1 MASFDD
7 PDAYGIAHI
16 GWGMLETAKWGI
28 LAYDRRGMGMHGRSF
43 YGNVLFSTGP
53 NGELGGS
60 NETLCHVDVPMRSC
74 SLYLDD
80 EPIVVDGDI
89 VVDGVRSARVSGRVR
104 RRHETGARRAFTDP
118 FAVETPAGAEGWER
132 MYPYYGLLSEERR
145 ELEQSK
151 FWFFDGMHNPTPIY
165 PFDTIMTENW
175 WVAVNQLTTRV
186 WCIPPAGGIDHRF
199 VNGYLYISPNP
210 HPEPDRIAERA
221 EIFTRR
227 AGHYYENWDEIY
239 EEWVEKARDC
249 IARLEAISFA
259 PHPDVEADEKVTGHT
274 ALYSTFDLAKAYDE
288 LIQNMFEMGAYHF
301 EMLNL
306 GYGAYLTFREFCQEA
321 FPGITD
327 QTVARMVAGIDI
339 MLFRPDD
346 EVRKLARPRA
356 RAGTGR
362 RRRRTTP
369 TIRTRCSPRWPSATA
384 AQEWLDALEAAKDPW
399 FWYSTGA
406 GYTHTD
412 RAWRDDL
419 RLPFNALRG
428 YVEKLERGEAIER
441 PLETITEERARI
453 TAEYRELLP
462 TDDDREAFDQLVELA
477 RTVYPYVENHNF
489 YVEHWHH
496 GMFWNKVREL
506 GDVFVAHGFF
516 ADREDIFLLHRDE
529 VRAALYDLNIGWA
542 TMSEARG
549 PSYWPPE
556 IARRKEMLDG
566 PAAGGRRRP
575 RSASR
580 PRRSPSRCR
589 SCCGASPRRRS
600 TSGSAPT
607 ADGDGDLRGVAAS
620 PGKARGR
627 ARVVTTAGGAARR
640 SSPATS
646 SSAASPRRA
655 GRRCSRRSPRPSRTS
670 AGIMAHTAI
679 VSREYGLPAVVGT
692 GYGTQRIAT
701 GQLVEVDGD
710 RGVVRIVA
718 EEAAA

>member
-1 MASFDD
+1 M
-7 PDAYGIAHI
+7 
-16 GWGMLETAKWGI
+16 T
-28 LAYDRRGMGMHGRSF
+28 
-43 YGNVLFSTGP
+43 
-53 NGELGGS
+53 
-60 NETLCHVDVPMRSC
+60 
-74 SLYLDD
+74 
-80 EPIVVDGDI
+80 
-89 VVDGVRSARVSGRVR
+89 
-104 RRHETGARRAFTDP
+104 TGAKRAFTDP
-118 FAVETPAGAEGWER
+118 HAVETPAGAEGWER

-151 FWFFDGMHNPTPIY
+151 FWFFDGMHNPTPIF

-199 VNGYLYISPNP
+199 INGYLYISPNP

-239 EEWVEKARDC
+239 EQWVAKAQDC

-259 PHPDVEADEKVTGHT
+259 PHPDVEAEEKVTGHV
-274 ALYSTFDLAKAYDE
+274 ALYSTFDLARTYDE

-346 EVRKLARPRA
+346 EVRKLAALA
-356 RAGTGR
+356 REQGLADVVQDKADD
-362 RRRRTTP
+362 P
-369 TIRTRCSPRWPSATA
+369 QALLA
-384 AQEWLDALEAAKDPW
+384 AMAERDGGQAWLDAFEAAQDPW

-441 PLETITEERARI
+441 PLETITEERGRI

-462 TDDDREAFDQLVELA
+462 TDDDREAFDELVELA

-496 GMFWNKVREL
+496 GLFWNKVREL

-556 IARRKEMLDG
+556 IARRKEMLEALG
-566 PAAGGRRRP
+566 RWTPPPALGVPPEAVTEPLSIMLWGI
-575 RSASR
+575 
-580 PRRSPSRCR
+580 
-589 SCCGASPRRRS
+589 
-600 TSGSAPT
+600 TQETVDEWLGST

-627 ARVVTTAGGAARR
+627 ARVVTTAAELHEVEPGDILVCRVTAPSWAPVFSKVAAAV
-640 SSPATS
+640 SDL
-646 SSAASPRRA
+646 
-655 GRRCSRRSPRPSRTS
+655 G
-670 AGIMAHTAI
+670 GIMAHTAI

-701 GQLVEVDGD
+701 GQMVEVDGD
-710 RGVVRIVA
+710 RGIVRIV
-718 EEAAA
+718 EEAPAA

>member
-1 MASFDD
+1 MSL
-7 PDAYGIAHI
+7 DA
-16 GWGMLETAKWGI
+16 K
-28 LAYDRRGMGMHGRSF
+28 
-43 YGNVLFSTGP
+43 
-53 NGELGGS
+53 
-60 NETLCHVDVPMRSC
+60 
-74 SLYLDD
+74 
-80 EPIVVDGDI
+80 
-89 VVDGVRSARVSGRVR
+89 
-104 RRHETGARRAFTDP
+104 RAFTDP
-118 FAVETPAGAEGWER
+118 HAVETPAGAEGWER
-132 MYPYYGLLSEERR
+132 MYPYYGLLSEQRR

-199 VNGYLYISPNP
+199 INGYLYISPNP
-210 HPEPDRIAERA
+210 HPEPDRIGERV

-239 EEWVEKARDC
+239 EQWVAKARDC

-259 PHPDVEADEKVTGHT
+259 PHPDVEADEKVTGHV

-346 EVRKLARPRA
+346 EVRKLAALA
-356 RAGTGR
+356 RERGLADVIEDKADDPEALLAAMAERDGGR
-362 RRRRTTP
+362 
-369 TIRTRCSPRWPSATA
+369 
-384 AQEWLDALEAAKDPW
+384 EWLDAFEAAQDPW

-529 VRAALYDLNIGWA
+529 VRSALYDLNIGWA
-542 TMSEARG
+542 TLSEARG

-556 IARRKEMLDG
+556 IARRKEMLEALG
-566 PAAGGRRRP
+566 RWTPPPALGVPPESVTEPLSIMLWGI
-575 RSASR
+575 
-580 PRRSPSRCR
+580 
-589 SCCGASPRRRS
+589 
-600 TSGSAPT
+600 TQETVDEWLGST
-607 ADGDGDLRGVAAS
+607 ADGDGDLHGVAAS

-627 ARVVTTAGGAARR
+627 ARVVTTADELHAVEPGDILICRVTAPSWAPVFSKVAAAV
-640 SSPATS
+640 SDL
-646 SSAASPRRA
+646 
-655 GRRCSRRSPRPSRTS
+655 G
-670 AGIMAHTAI
+670 GIMAHTAI

-710 RGVVRIVA
+710 RGVVRIVG
-718 EEAAA
+718 EEAGA